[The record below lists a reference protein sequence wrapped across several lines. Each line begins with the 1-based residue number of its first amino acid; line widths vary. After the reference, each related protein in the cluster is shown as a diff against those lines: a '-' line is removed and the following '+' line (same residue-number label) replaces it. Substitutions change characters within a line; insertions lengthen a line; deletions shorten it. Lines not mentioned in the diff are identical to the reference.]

1 MLQIDDWCDGKYR
14 QLDSRRIL
22 GKYWH
27 ITFVDYSFIFSHLLP
42 QSFNSNGFFFLLTV
56 YRVSVI
62 SRFQTAEQSLRYH
75 KRIGQQC
82 DSNRNR
88 HKVHKAFCV
97 G

>member
-1 MLQIDDWCDGKYR
+1 MTGVMESIVNLIQDESSVSTSISCLWTTA
-14 QLDSRRIL
+14 L
-22 GKYWH
+22 
-27 ITFVDYSFIFSHLLP
+27 IFSHLRP